1 MESQKN
7 RKLKRG
13 RPKPPNNL
21 EKRTKPELREKATN
35 KKKRRKPV
43 PKEVIQAKKR
53 KRTKENTKKRKNLKK
68 RKKKQ
73 KKITVFFME
82 LFGALAV
89 TGVILFILSFFFF
102 TFVKVEGYSMIPT
115 LRDGEFVYV
124 SKRAKIKTF
133 DLVAIQRG
141 RTKQTDIRRVIGLP
155 GQTVVYK
162 NDQLTIDGVSKEET
176 FIQKEQQQAQENGR
190 LFTED
195 FSILSLTGETKI
207 PEGKYLVL
215 GDNRPY
221 ASDSRYYQLLDEKE
235 IVGKVEMRVLPL
247 HKFQRVK

>member
-1 MESQKN
+1 
-7 RKLKRG
+7 
-13 RPKPPNNL
+13 
-21 EKRTKPELREKATN
+21 
-35 KKKRRKPV
+35 
-43 PKEVIQAKKR
+43 
-53 KRTKENTKKRKNLKK
+53 
-68 RKKKQ
+68 
-73 KKITVFFME
+73 ME

-102 TFVKVEGYSMIPT
+102 TFAKVEGYSMIPT

-133 DLVAIQRG
+133 DLVAIQRY

-195 FSILSLTGETKI
+195 FSILSLTGETK
-207 PEGKYLVL
+207 
-215 GDNRPY
+215 
-221 ASDSRYYQLLDEKE
+221 
-235 IVGKVEMRVLPL
+235 
-247 HKFQRVK
+247 FQRVSIWY